1 MKTIIFIALACLII
15 SCSKEVTLDDNGTSP
30 IEINYFDW
38 NPDTLVTDSILIDLQ
53 NDGADDIK
61 FLIQKDYQG
70 TSPSGG
76 PYYNYFARCLS
87 INPNVTVSLGTELD
101 PSQQDWDC
109 LKYNHSISNNLTW
122 NNSFILNGR
131 VIAAGSIGFWD
142 TNDTEGYIG
151 IKIESNGVTNFG
163 WIRVNVTYNSAIDK
177 RYEIMCLEYAI
188 SETNN
193 ATINAGQTE

>member
-1 MKTIIFIALACLII
+1 MKTIIFIALAFLII

-53 NDGADDIK
+53 NDGDDDIK
-61 FLIQKDYQG
+61 FLIRKDYQG

-101 PSQQDWDC
+101 PYQQDWDC
-109 LKYNHSISNNLTW
+109 LKYNHLISNNLTW
-122 NNSFILNGR
+122 NSSFILNGR
-131 VIAAGSIGFWD
+131 VIGAGLIGFWD

-163 WIRVNVTYNSAIDK
+163 WIRVNVTYNSVIDK